1 MPTKSAKGMLMP
13 IEVIENKIFV
23 LRGRRVMLDR
33 DLAKLYGAE
42 TRVLNQAVIRNSDRF
57 PDDFMFQLT
66 LEEGKAVLLSR
77 SQSVILKRGA
87 NIKYRPHVFTE
98 HGAVMLANVLRS
110 AVAVKSS
117 IQVVRAFVHLRQM
130 LAGNHDL
137 ARKIEALERKVG
149 KHDTDLQ
156 AVLSVLGKL
165 LQQPALP
172 RRPIGFLPPSEKRSK
187 PARVPRRE
195 GRKHQ
200 EFPAEDNARGLLPAI
215 CRYWNG

>member
-1 MPTKSAKGMLMP
+1 MPTKSRPKKSNRVSLIP
-13 IEVIENKIFV
+13 IEVIENKIFI

-42 TRVLNQAVIRNSDRF
+42 TRALNQAVIRNSDRF

-66 LEEGKAVLLSR
+66 LEEGKTVLLSR

-110 AVAVKSS
+110 AIAVKSS

-130 LAGNHDL
+130 IAANQDL

-149 KHDTDLQ
+149 KHDTDLH
-156 AVLSVLGKL
+156 AVLNVLERL
-165 LQQPALP
+165 LQPPAVP
-172 RRPIGFLPPSEKRSK
+172 KRPIGFPLPNEKRNK
-187 PARVPRRE
+187 PGESSALGRE
-195 GRKHQ
+195 KISRIS
-200 EFPAEDNARGLLPAI
+200 R
-215 CRYWNG
+215 

>member
-1 MPTKSAKGMLMP
+1 MPTKPIKTKLRKTKPTPTKSAQRLLIP
-13 IEVIENKIFV
+13 IEVIENKIFI

-33 DLAKLYGAE
+33 DLAKLYGVE
-42 TRVLNQAVIRNSDRF
+42 VKRLSEQVKRNWRRF

-66 LEEGKAVLLSR
+66 LEEGQAVSLSR
-77 SQSVILKRGA
+77 SQIATLKRGS

-110 AVAVKSS
+110 AIAVRAS

-130 LAGNHDL
+130 LSANQDL

-156 AVLSVLGKL
+156 AVLNVLKKL
-165 LQQPALP
+165 FEPPDVPPVLPAK
-172 RRPIGFLPPSEKRSK
+172 RPIGFLLPE
-187 PARVPRRE
+187 RR
-195 GRKHQ
+195 KK
-200 EFPAEDNARGLLPAI
+200 
-215 CRYWNG
+215 